1 MVNVSGI
8 SSAPYPIR
16 PSRKGAKV
24 RGKKKKASKKH
35 KQRLQCIDDESVL
48 DSVIYD
54 LPADQRRGAIAMYNS
69 ISALSRREQVNFL
82 FGVDV
87 YA

>member
-8 SSAPYPIR
+8 SSALYPIQ

-24 RGKKKKASKKH
+24 RGKKKKALKKH
-35 KQRLQCIDDESVL
+35 KQRMQAVDDESIL

-54 LPADQRRGAIAMYNS
+54 LPADHRRGAIAMYNS
-69 ISALSRREQVNFL
+69 ISALSRREQVNLL